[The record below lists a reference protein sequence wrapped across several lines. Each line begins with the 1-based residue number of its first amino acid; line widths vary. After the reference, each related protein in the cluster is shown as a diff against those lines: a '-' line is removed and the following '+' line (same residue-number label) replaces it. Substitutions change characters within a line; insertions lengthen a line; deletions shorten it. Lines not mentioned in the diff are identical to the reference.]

1 MKLSRLS
8 FSLAIAIIL
17 FISCESFL
25 DIDAPRNQLVT
36 ASVFADDALAD
47 AAMAGIYQEMFTSHT
62 THFASGGSASVTALM
77 GIAADDLVSNI
88 PNSVTD
94 AFSAN
99 DWLTDNTAVYNL
111 WASAYKSIFRANE
124 VLEGLAASSSVSQ
137 PTADR
142 LRGEAL
148 FVRAFCH
155 FYLVNL
161 YGPVPLVTTADY
173 RVTSTLHRSTEADV
187 YMRIDNDLREATE
200 LLPDGYGHAGG
211 ERIRPNK
218 WAAAALRARAGL
230 YRGEWQDA
238 AKLASDV
245 IAQTGDYAVLDNPD
259 AVFLKNSREAIWQL
273 FPVYETTTNTREGLL
288 AIPTPGQQTAPRYS
302 PGEKLPSG
310 FVAGD
315 ARQTSWLAS
324 YTVPTTGETFA
335 YPFKYKARSTAS
347 GSEIEEYSTILR
359 LTEQYLI
366 RAEARAEL
374 GDLDG
379 ALADVNV
386 PRVRHGGLAPLA
398 GLDKAGVMAAIERER
413 LVEFFYEWGHRWF
426 DLKRW
431 GRHAKLLPIPQRERE
446 ANPFLTQNDGY

>member
-17 FISCESFL
+17 FVSCESFL
-25 DIDAPRNQLVT
+25 DIDTPRNQLVT
-36 ASVFADDALAD
+36 GSVFLDNTLAEG
-47 AAMAGIYQEMFTSHT
+47 AVAGIYQEMFSARA
-62 THFASGGSASVTALM
+62 THFASGGENSVTALL
-77 GIAADDLVSNI
+77 GIAADDLVSNVS
-88 PNSVTD
+88 NSVTD

-124 VLEGLAASSSVSQ
+124 VLEGLAASSSVSRSV
-137 PTADR
+137 ADR

-161 YGPVPLVTTADY
+161 YGPVPLATTADY
-173 RVTSTLHRSTEADV
+173 RVTSLLHRSPEVEVYAQISNDLTEA
-187 YMRIDNDLREATE
+187 AG
-200 LLPDGYGHAGG
+200 LLPDGYDHAGG

-218 WAAAALRARAGL
+218 WAAAALCARVAL
-230 YRGEWQDA
+230 YRGEWQEA

-273 FPVYETTTNTREGLL
+273 LPVNAATANTHEGLF

-302 PGEKLPSG
+302 PGEALLAG

-335 YPFKYKARSTAS
+335 YPFKYKVRSTAS

-359 LTEQYLI
+359 LAEQYLI

-386 PRVRHGGLAPLA
+386 PLVRHGGLAPLA

-431 GRHAKLLPIPQRERE
+431 GRHGKLLPIPQRERE